1 MNHRRGRPS
10 RLRQGSGEARRSD
23 EVAKAAGRPNDVRD
37 IDVSVL
43 RETVARLIVEANY
56 NIPPDI
62 LDALRDAAVREE
74 SPIGRRTLEQLVRNY
89 EVAAADRVPVCQDSG
104 LAVVMLD
111 VGQDVHWT
119 GGSLQDAVHEG
130 IREGTRAGYL
140 RWSVTGDPTRMLKTA
155 GGDTP
160 GVIHVD
166 LVPGADVRITVASKG
181 FGAENMSALRMFV
194 PADGVPAIADF
205 VVETVDRAGANAC
218 PPIIVGVG
226 IGGTFETAAL
236 LAKRAVL
243 RPIDV
248 RHSRPDLCRLEGELL
263 ARVNDLG
270 IGPQGLGGRVT
281 ALGVNIEVYPTHI
294 AGLPVA
300 VNLGCHS
307 TRRISASL

>member
-1 MNHRRGRPS
+1 MNDRRGRPS
-10 RLRQGSGEARRSD
+10 RRRQGSGGPA
-23 EVAKAAGRPNDVRD
+23 VRD

-56 NIPPDI
+56 NIPADI
-62 LDALRDAAVREE
+62 LDALRDAVTREE
-74 SPIGRRTLEQLVRNY
+74 SPLGRRTLEQLVRNY
-89 EVAAADRVPVCQDSG
+89 EIAAAERVPVCQDSG
-104 LAVVMLD
+104 LAVVMLEA
-111 VGQDVHWT
+111 GQDVHWT
-119 GGSLQDAVHEG
+119 GGSVQDAIYEG
-130 IREGTRAGYL
+130 IREGTKSGYL

-155 GGDTP
+155 GGDMP
-160 GVIHVD
+160 GVIHIE
-166 LVPGADVRITVASKG
+166 LVPGADVKITVASKG

-194 PADGVPAIADF
+194 PADGVPAITDF
-205 VVETVDRAGANAC
+205 VIETVDRAGANAC

-226 IGGTFETAAL
+226 VGGTFETAAL
-236 LAKRAVL
+236 LAKKAVL

-307 TRRISASL
+307 TRRISTTL

>member
-1 MNHRRGRPS
+1 MNDRRGRPS
-10 RLRQGSGEARRSD
+10 RRRQGSGGPA
-23 EVAKAAGRPNDVRD
+23 VRD

-43 RETVARLIVEANY
+43 RNTVARLIVEANY
-56 NIPPDI
+56 NIPADI
-62 LDALRDAAVREE
+62 LDALRDAVTREE
-74 SPIGRRTLEQLVRNY
+74 SPLGRRTLEQLVRNY
-89 EVAAADRVPVCQDSG
+89 EIAAAERVPVCQDSG
-104 LAVVMLD
+104 LAVVMLE

-119 GGSLQDAVHEG
+119 GGSLQEAIYEG
-130 IREGTRAGYL
+130 IREGTKSGYL

-155 GGDTP
+155 GSDMP
-160 GVIHVD
+160 GVIHIE
-166 LVPGADVRITVASKG
+166 LVPGADVKITVASKG

-194 PADGVPAIADF
+194 PADGVPAITDF

-226 IGGTFETAAL
+226 VGGTFETAAL
-236 LAKRAVL
+236 LAKKAVL

-307 TRRISASL
+307 TRRISTTL

>member
-1 MNHRRGRPS
+1 
-10 RLRQGSGEARRSD
+10 
-23 EVAKAAGRPNDVRD
+23 
-37 IDVSVL
+37 VL
-43 RETVARLIVEANY
+43 RNTVARLIVEANY
-56 NIPPDI
+56 NIPADI
-62 LDALRDAAVREE
+62 LDALRDAVTREE
-74 SPIGRRTLEQLVRNY
+74 SPLGRRTLEQLVRNY
-89 EVAAADRVPVCQDSG
+89 EIAAAERVPVCQDSG
-104 LAVVMLD
+104 LAVVMLEA
-111 VGQDVHWT
+111 GQDVHWT
-119 GGSLQDAVHEG
+119 GGSVQDAIYEG
-130 IREGTRAGYL
+130 IREGITSGYL
-140 RWSVTGDPTRMLKTA
+140 RWSVTGDPTRVLKTA
-155 GGDTP
+155 GSDMP
-160 GVIHVD
+160 GVIHIE
-166 LVPGADVRITVASKG
+166 LVPGADVKITVASKG

-194 PADGVPAIADF
+194 PADGVPAITDF

-226 IGGTFETAAL
+226 VGGTFETAAL
-236 LAKRAVL
+236 LAKKAVL

-307 TRRISASL
+307 TRRISTTL